1 MAKIIE
7 NQDEK
12 VIEAITMM
20 SDKDDVREF
29 KDIFKGK
36 FDQDWNRIVDA
47 MKDKEEVDGKEP
59 EEKYLEDIFKTNRNE
74 IES

>member
-1 MAKIIE
+1 LAKIIE